1 MARYFVHLPLNDLPA
16 IFWRRLAGFASKLIH
31 INLNLLAHAV
41 GDNPAALLPPGG
53 TLVPAQDYLRF
64 GTNAV
69 IIPALQPFAFTLPG
83 GNASR
88 PQALPIGPQLR
99 RFLDDP
105 LSGERMNLSLPFYD
119 EEIKLGP
126 NGGGWFRNNNNNE
139 RDFHGATDF
148 NTSPTAVFDVCAAA
162 EGKVHAMAGDCLVL
176 SHMTANG
183 MQFRTIYLHMDLATT
198 SHSVNDSVR
207 RGEFLGKNDPTQ
219 SPLHLHFGAAVL
231 GPAFV
236 WNGLPVDAAWYFI
249 DPWGVYN
256 FRANNYLPPS
266 GRIFES
272 QIAGAVHTVQWRA
285 QPVFKTIPI
294 ARSTKGYQAII
305 RVQVRARRSD
315 NLGGTFPPEHEQFLV
330 WLEGESDF
338 FLVPLTQASDRTTE
352 LELVT
357 LLREAYVHGKPVRL
371 EYRYAGDLRYIMAA
385 WVGA

>member
-1 MARYFVHLPLNDLPA
+1 MARYFVHLPSNGSPA
-16 IFWRRLAGFASKLIH
+16 IFWRRLAGFAGELIH

-53 TLVPAQDYLRF
+53 RLVPAQDYVRF
-64 GTNAV
+64 GTDAV
-69 IIPALQPFAFTLPG
+69 IVPALQPFAFTLPG
-83 GNASR
+83 GNVSQ

-105 LSGERMNLSLPFYD
+105 LSGERMDLSLPFYN
-119 EEIKLGP
+119 EEIKLGT
-126 NGGGWFRNNNNNE
+126 NGGGWFRNNNNDE
-139 RDFHGATDF
+139 KDFHGGTDF

-162 EGKVHAMAGDCLVL
+162 EGKVLAMAGDCLVL
-176 SHMTANG
+176 SHTTAKG
-183 MQFRTIYLHMDLATT
+183 REFRTVYLHMDLTT
-198 SHSVNDSVR
+198 TTHGVNDTVR
-207 RGEFLGKNDPTQ
+207 RGEFLGKTDSTQ

-231 GPAFV
+231 GPAFT
-236 WNGLPVDAAWYFI
+236 WNGSRVDAGWYFI
-249 DPWGVYN
+249 DPWGVYD
-256 FRANNYLPPS
+256 FRANNYLPTS
-266 GRIFES
+266 GRIFEA
-272 QIAGAVHTVQWRA
+272 QIAGAAHTVQWRA

-294 ARSTKGYQAII
+294 ARSTEGYKTII

-338 FLVPLTQASDRTTE
+338 FLVPLTQASNRATE
-352 LELVT
+352 LELVA
-357 LLREAYVHGKPVRL
+357 LLREAYFYGKRVRL